1 MGLNASVAGKRSL
14 PGFQLTCRNS
24 YCTLKIVELKMAAA
38 AGGVPFC
45 VRLFETVVLVGF
57 ASAAAA
63 YGAIWG
69 SGLYMK
75 TSGSRPQAEHTV
87 DSHVK
92 GGGFHFLSTKT
103 LYEPASG

>member
-45 VRLFETVVLVGF
+45 VRVFETVVLV
-57 ASAAAA
+57 ASPPPPLLMRPF
-63 YGAIWG
+63 GAQVC
-69 SGLYMK
+69 
-75 TSGSRPQAEHTV
+75 T
-87 DSHVK
+87 
-92 GGGFHFLSTKT
+92 
-103 LYEPASG
+103 

>member
-45 VRLFETVVLVGF
+45 VRVFETVVLVGF
-57 ASAAAA
+57 AAAAAA

-69 SGLYMK
+69 DANSPTAPPNAAHY
-75 TSGSRPQAEHTV
+75 SASRALRLLHMNSICRFARQSA
-87 DSHVK
+87 
-92 GGGFHFLSTKT
+92 
-103 LYEPASG
+103 